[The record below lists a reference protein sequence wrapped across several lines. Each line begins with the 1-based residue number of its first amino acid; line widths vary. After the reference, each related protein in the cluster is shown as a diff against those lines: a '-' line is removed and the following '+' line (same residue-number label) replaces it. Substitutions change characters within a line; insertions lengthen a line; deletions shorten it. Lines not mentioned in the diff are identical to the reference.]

1 MSSLVPFIVAL
12 VCQIHFTVVITRETL
27 GEEEKESENGLSGSV
42 HAKMMAK

>member
-1 MSSLVPFIVAL
+1 MNLYAMMGIPLTLGAL
-12 VCQIHFTVVITRETL
+12 KV